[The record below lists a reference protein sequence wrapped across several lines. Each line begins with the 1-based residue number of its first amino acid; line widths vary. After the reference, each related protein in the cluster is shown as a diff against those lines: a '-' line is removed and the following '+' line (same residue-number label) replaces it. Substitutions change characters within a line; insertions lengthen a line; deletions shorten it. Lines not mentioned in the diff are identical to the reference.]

1 MTQEKKDHVSD
12 RRVHA
17 PFCNTVAALQGI
29 AYTLTELLDH
39 LQPRFTT
46 TAWVCD
52 AGETKLRNYFHPAL
66 SHFQFRIFCKL
77 RLPKAWIDNLV
88 SNMCLRNI
96 KSGDI
101 VYMWPPYSSELALQA
116 KKLGAI
122 VVAERTN
129 CMGETCIAVLQ
140 RAYSAH
146 GQQMPSEWFTPAWI
160 AEEKKQMA
168 LCDYVTAPND
178 FVAQSLI
185 DAQIRPDRIL
195 NTSYGW
201 SPQRLASA
209 LSVVRAERPPV
220 FAFVG
225 LGIVR
230 KGLDLLLKIWEAADV
245 KGTLIIVGNI
255 DEDVR
260 ARCGRELAREDV
272 KELGFVIDIATV
284 YAQADVFLFP
294 SHEEG
299 GPMVVYEACASG
311 LAAIVSPVGAGR
323 IVRNGIEGYVIDPFD
338 KDAWVEAIRMVA
350 KNVDLRRRFGHA
362 ATARAQEFTWARVGE
377 RLSEQFLRITRD

>member
-1 MTQEKKDHVSD
+1 MTQERDHVSD

-17 PFCNTVAALQGI
+17 AFCNTVAALQGI

-46 TAWVCD
+46 SAWVCD

-77 RLPKAWIDNLV
+77 RLPKAWIDYRV

-101 VYMWPPYSSELALQA
+101 VYMWPPYSSELSLQA

-129 CMGETCIAVLQ
+129 CMGETCRAVLQ
-140 RAYSAH
+140 RAYSAL
-146 GQQMPSEWFTPAWI
+146 GCQIPPEWFTPAWI
-160 AEEKKQMA
+160 AEEKKQMS

-178 FVAQSLI
+178 FVVQSLI
-185 DAQIRPDRIL
+185 DARIEPDRIL
-195 NTSYGW
+195 KTSYGW

-209 LSVVRAERPPV
+209 LGVVRAERSPV

-230 KGLDLLLKIWEAADV
+230 KGLDLLLKIWDVAGV
-245 KGTLIIVGNI
+245 KGTLIIVGKI

-311 LAAIVSPVGAGR
+311 LAAIVSPMGAGR
-323 IVRNGIEGYVIDPFD
+323 IVRDGIEGYVIDPFD
-338 KDAWVEAIRMVA
+338 KDAWVDAIRMLARDVG
-350 KNVDLRRRFGHA
+350 LRRRFGDA
-362 ATARAQEFTWARVGE
+362 AAARAQEFTWARVGKH
-377 RLSEQFLRITRD
+377 LGEQFLRITGG

>member
-1 MTQEKKDHVSD
+1 MTQDRNHVSD
-12 RRVHA
+12 RRIHA
-17 PFCNTVAALQGI
+17 PFCNTVAALYGI

-39 LQPRFTT
+39 LPPRFTT
-46 TAWVCD
+46 SAWVCD
-52 AGETKLRNYFHPAL
+52 AGETKLRSYFHPAL
-66 SHFQFRIFCKL
+66 SHFQFRVFCKL
-77 RLPKAWIDNLV
+77 KLPKAWIDNRV
-88 SNMCLRNI
+88 SDLCLRNI

-101 VYMWPPYSSELALQA
+101 VYMWPPYSSELALRA

-129 CMGETCIAVLQ
+129 CMGETSRAVLE
-140 RAYSAH
+140 RAYSAV
-146 GQQMPSEWFTPAWI
+146 GRQMPPEWFTPAWV
-160 AEEKKQMA
+160 AEEKKQMS

-178 FVAQSLI
+178 FVAQSLVDSRI
-185 DAQIRPDRIL
+185 KPDRIL

-201 SPQRLASA
+201 SPQRLAGA
-209 LSVVRAERPPV
+209 LGVTRTERLPI

-245 KGTLIIVGNI
+245 KGTLIIVGRV
-255 DEDVR
+255 DEDIR

-311 LAAIVSPVGAGR
+311 LAAIVSPMGAGR

-338 KDAWVEAIRMVA
+338 KDAWVDAIRMLA
-350 KNVDLRRRFGHA
+350 RDVDLRRRFGHA
-362 ATARAQEFTWARVGE
+362 AATRAQEFTWDRAGKHLGE
-377 RLSEQFLRITRD
+377 HFSRITRG